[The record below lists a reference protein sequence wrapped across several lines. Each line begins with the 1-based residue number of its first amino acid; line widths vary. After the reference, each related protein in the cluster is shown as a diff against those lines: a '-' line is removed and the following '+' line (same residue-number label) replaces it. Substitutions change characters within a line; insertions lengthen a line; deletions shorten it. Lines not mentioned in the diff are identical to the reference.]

1 MWFLH
6 EQWSCVHLGQNDSML
21 RCIRIRHIWCMI
33 IQVNAILSFGF
44 AYLFFFSVAF
54 EVQVMIDFERFLV
67 CVTFKRWSSC
77 DLIKTH
83 CFFFCK
89 IDFIYYSLS
98 FELFSVL
105 FCSKSISSYQFM
117 EAFCLLRRYYWV
129 IFKYLRQFCVYF

>member
-1 MWFLH
+1 MNNEVVSIWGKMTACSDAFGSGTSDVWLSR
-6 EQWSCVHLGQNDSML
+6 WML
-21 RCIRIRHIWCMI
+21 
-33 IQVNAILSFGF
+33 F
-44 AYLFFFSVAF
+44 YLLVLPNCFFFSVAF

-89 IDFIYYSLS
+89 IDFIYYSLL

>member
-1 MWFLH
+1 MNNEVVSIWGKMTACSDAFGSGTSDAWLSR
-6 EQWSCVHLGQNDSML
+6 WML
-21 RCIRIRHIWCMI
+21 
-33 IQVNAILSFGF
+33 F
-44 AYLFFFSVAF
+44 YLLVLPTCFFFSVAF

-117 EAFCLLRRYYWV
+117 EAFCLLRTYYWV
-129 IFKYLRQFCVYF
+129 IFKYLRQLCVYF